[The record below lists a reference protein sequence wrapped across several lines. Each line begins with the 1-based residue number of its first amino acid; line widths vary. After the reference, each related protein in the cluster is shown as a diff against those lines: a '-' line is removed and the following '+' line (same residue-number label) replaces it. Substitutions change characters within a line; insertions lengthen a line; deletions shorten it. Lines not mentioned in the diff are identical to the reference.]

1 MTHTP
6 TGPLVF
12 PGVYQLEQGASIT
25 DTGNALT
32 LERRRTLYTPLH
44 YTGRWAAKLGRA
56 EQHAA

>member
-25 DTGNALT
+25 TEEWEAISGIELWLAQ
-32 LERRRTLYTPLH
+32 
-44 YTGRWAAKLGRA
+44 
-56 EQHAA
+56 QHHD